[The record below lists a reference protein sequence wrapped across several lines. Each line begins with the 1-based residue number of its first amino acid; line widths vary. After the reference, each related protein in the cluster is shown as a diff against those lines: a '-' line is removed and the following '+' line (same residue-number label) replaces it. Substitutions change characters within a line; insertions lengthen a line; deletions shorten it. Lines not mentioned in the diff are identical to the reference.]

1 MFYPLPIAD
10 LFLSKYIIAS
20 LKNTDVSL
28 RVRMIRNKKVFIS
41 TISVCILIL
50 AAIAIII
57 TTKKQTAFSPDATK
71 GKRFK
76 IFHVMSYHSPWQWT
90 DDQVKGFKAGIAG
103 IDIEFREF
111 QLDAKNNSAPEA
123 IEKRAKE
130 ACELIDTWHP
140 DLVFT
145 SDDAAQEYVVKK
157 YINSNIPFVFS
168 GVNAD
173 PKKYG
178 FEKSGNVT
186 GVLEEEH
193 FIQSVKLLLD
203 IKPSVKRIAV
213 VLDDDPMWEPV
224 IKRSRKKAAE
234 QIPDINFVHWDV
246 IKTFSDYKRKI
257 KEYETTADAVCIF
270 GWFTFKD
277 DNGNNASEMDVGR
290 WTAENSRLPDFSFW
304 KDRVSKGTL
313 CSVYVSAYEQGL
325 KAGKEAYMI
334 LAQGVSPSDIKM
346 ESSVKGR
353 PAISLYRAKKL
364 GIKLNSTVLLNSDII
379 EKTLWQK

>member
-1 MFYPLPIAD
+1 M
-10 LFLSKYIIAS
+10 
-20 LKNTDVSL
+20 T
-28 RVRMIRNKKVFIS
+28 RNKKLLGSIS
-41 TISVCILIL
+41 IGVLL
-50 AAIAIII
+50 LAVAAIIV
-57 TTKKQTAFSPDATK
+57 ATK
-71 GKRFK
+71 SRLPFSHETVKGKHFK
-76 IFHVMSYHSPWQWT
+76 IFHIMSYHSPWQWT

-103 IDIEFREF
+103 IDIDFREF
-111 QLDAKNNSAPEA
+111 QLDAKNNSAVEA
-123 IEKRAKE
+123 IEKRSKE
-130 ACELIDTWHP
+130 ACEIIDTWHP

-145 SDDAAQEYVVKK
+145 SDDAVQEYVVKK

-178 FEKSGNVT
+178 FDKSRNIT

-193 FIQSVKLLLD
+193 FVQSAKLLLD
-203 IKPSVKRIAV
+203 IKPSVKRIAI

-224 IKRSRKKAAE
+224 VKRSRKKAAE
-234 QIPDINFVHWDV
+234 QIPDIDFVYWDV
-246 IKTFSDYKRKI
+246 IKTFDEYKRKI
-257 KEYETTADAVCIF
+257 KEYESTVDAVCII

-277 DNGNNASEMDVGR
+277 NKGNNVSEMDVGR
-290 WTAENSRLPDFSFW
+290 WTAENSRLPDYSFW

-325 KAGKEAYMI
+325 KAGKDAYMI

-346 ESSVKGR
+346 EPSVKGR

-364 GIKLNSTVLLNSDII
+364 GIKLNSTVLLSSDVI